1 MVRNN
6 RGIELEFFKSA
17 LAIDSGIT
25 SKKEILA
32 WVALKNENAKTRIK
46 QIPLDQMRR
55 WCVAGASLVRRFGN
69 WQCRSRQWKI
79 FFDRRYSC

>member
-25 SKKEILA
+25 SNKEILA
-32 WVALKNENAKTRIK
+32 WVTSKNENAKTRIK

-55 WCVAGASLVRRFGN
+55 WYVDLETGSIVHDSGKFV
-69 WQCRSRQWKI
+69 
-79 FFDRRYSC
+79 DRRYPC